1 MEIGIFRELSDLKT
15 DLQQRFHINTS
26 VSGKVH
32 LFNFGPFFSHPVFLL
47 KAQILGSLIS
57 FLHLGSCMV
66 FDSLQSFFGNT
77 LLNELFTVDVSDW
90 FHLVDDLVHQ
100 RLGEGGLVKLVMSEL
115 SVTDQVDDHVTLEL
129 LAELRSK
136 SESALDI
143 LHRVGVNVEDRS
155 VDRLGNI
162 SSVDARSAL
171 AGVSCETNLVVNNDV
186 DGATSFVVS
195 QRLHL

>member
-1 MEIGIFRELSDLKT
+1 
-15 DLQQRFHINTS
+15 
-26 VSGKVH
+26 
-32 LFNFGPFFSHPVFLL
+32 
-47 KAQILGSLIS
+47 
-57 FLHLGSCMV
+57 MV

-186 DGATSFVVS
+186 DSATSFVVS